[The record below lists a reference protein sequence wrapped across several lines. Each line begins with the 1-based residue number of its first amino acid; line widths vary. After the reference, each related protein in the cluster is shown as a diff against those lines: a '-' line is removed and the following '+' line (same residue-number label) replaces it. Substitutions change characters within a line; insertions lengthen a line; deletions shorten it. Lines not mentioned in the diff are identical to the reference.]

1 MARNRV
7 QHQSG
12 LSMAEF
18 NRLYGS
24 EEACHAALVRMR
36 WPNGFAC
43 TACGGARHS
52 YARKRRVFQC
62 SACRE
67 QTTVK
72 AGTIFHKS
80 KTPLTKWFLAIHLL
94 TCSKNDIAALELAR
108 QLDVKWDTAWLIKQK
123 LMEAMRQR
131 NSIYRLEGNVQVDDA
146 YLGGERPRKP
156 GKSGR
161 GAEGKIPFVA
171 AVAIRD
177 GKPVHAQFRRVPAF
191 TKEAVR
197 DWAKAGVAPGSYAFS
212 DGLSCF
218 LGLAEAGLKHV
229 PVVTGGGRPV
239 DPIFKWVNIGLG
251 NIKSAITGTC
261 RSLDTR
267 HADRYLAAYEWR
279 YNRRF
284 DLAKNLE
291 RLARVAAHTAPVPH
305 RTIAAV
311 RRPRLAEMSG

>member
-1 MARNRV
+1 MGRNRV

-24 EEACHAALVRMR
+24 EEQCHAALVRMR
-36 WPNGFAC
+36 WPNGFVC
-43 TACGGARHS
+43 SACGSARHS
-52 YARKRRVFQC
+52 YSRKRRVFQC

-80 KTPLTKWFLAIHLL
+80 KTPLTKWFLAMHLL
-94 TCSKNDIAALELAR
+94 TSSKNDIAALELAR

-123 LMEAMRQR
+123 LMEVMRQR
-131 NSIYRLEGNVQVDDA
+131 NSIYRLAGDVQVDDA
-146 YLGGERPRKP
+146 YLGGERPMKP

-161 GAEGKIPFVA
+161 SAEGKIPFVA

-177 GKPVHAQFRRVPAF
+177 GKPVQAQFRRVPAF
-191 TKEAVR
+191 TKEAIC
-197 DWAKAGVAPGSYAFS
+197 DWAKASVTPGSYAFS

-218 LGLAEAGLKHV
+218 IGLAEAGLKHV
-229 PVVTGGGRPV
+229 PVVTGRGRPTN
-239 DPIFKWVNIGLG
+239 PIFKWVNIGLG

-261 RSLDTR
+261 RSLDTQ

-284 DLAKNLE
+284 DLPRNLE
-291 RLARVAAHTAPVPH
+291 RLARVAACTEPAPH
-305 RTIAAV
+305 RAIAAV
-311 RRPRLAEMSG
+311 RLTLPAAMSG

>member
-1 MARNRV
+1 MGRNRV

-24 EEACHAALVRMR
+24 EEQCHAALVRMR
-36 WPNGFAC
+36 WPNGFVC
-43 TACGGARHS
+43 SACGSARHS
-52 YARKRRVFQC
+52 YSRKRRVFQC

-80 KTPLTKWFLAIHLL
+80 KTPLTKWFLAMHLL
-94 TCSKNDIAALELAR
+94 
-108 QLDVKWDTAWLIKQK
+108 TAWLIKQK
-123 LMEAMRQR
+123 LMEVMRQR
-131 NSIYRLEGNVQVDDA
+131 NSIYRLAGDVQVDDA
-146 YLGGERPRKP
+146 YLGGERPMKP

-161 GAEGKIPFVA
+161 SAEGKIPFVA

-177 GKPVHAQFRRVPAF
+177 GKPVQAQFRRVPAF
-191 TKEAVR
+191 TKEAIC
-197 DWAKAGVAPGSYAFS
+197 DWAKASVTPGSYAFS

-218 LGLAEAGLKHV
+218 IGLAEAGLKHV
-229 PVVTGGGRPV
+229 PVVTGRGRPTN
-239 DPIFKWVNIGLG
+239 PIFKWVNIGLG

-261 RSLDTR
+261 RSLDTQ

-279 YNRRF
+279 YNCRF
-284 DLAKNLE
+284 DLPRNLE
-291 RLARVAAHTAPVPH
+291 RLARVAACTEPAC
-305 RTIAAV
+305 RAIAAV
-311 RRPRLAEMSG
+311 RLTLPAAMSG